1 MPARGRYLLR
11 PVEPDARPS
20 SIDSVNSDDCHEEQ
34 FIKQF
39 VEQYL
44 TSRGY
49 HVCTRNARVIVAA
62 IADCRPA
69 ALDWAALERC
79 VDRSVDSE
87 LLRRAA

>member
-1 MPARGRYLLR
+1 
-11 PVEPDARPS
+11 VEPEAKPAGIAAES
-20 SIDSVNSDDCHEEQ
+20 ADDCHEQEY
-34 FIKQF
+34 IKHF

-49 HVCTRNARVIVAA
+49 HVCSRNARVIVGA

-69 ALDWAALERC
+69 ALEWEALERC
-79 VDRSVDSE
+79 VDRTVDPE